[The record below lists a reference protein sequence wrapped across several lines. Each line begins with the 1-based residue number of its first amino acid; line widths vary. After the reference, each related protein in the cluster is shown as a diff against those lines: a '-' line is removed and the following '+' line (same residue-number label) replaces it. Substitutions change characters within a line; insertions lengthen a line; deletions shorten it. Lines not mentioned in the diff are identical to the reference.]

1 MEKRCIDPKSYNYRW
16 NIILFLLNLWISN
29 IFGADVT
36 FLVLT
41 EKDNVQNP
49 FLTAFEKGMSD
60 VQAKSSPLTFD
71 QTPVVLDR

>member
-1 MEKRCIDPKSYNYRW
+1 MKCYR
-16 NIILFLLNLWISN
+16 NFTQKIILLTLNLFISSTLS
-29 IFGADVT
+29 ADIT

-41 EKDNVQNP
+41 EKDNVQNQ
-49 FLTAFEKGMSD
+49 FITAFEKGMSD

>member
-1 MEKRCIDPKSYNYRW
+1 MKCYR
-16 NIILFLLNLWISN
+16 NFTQKIILLTLNLFISSTLS
-29 IFGADVT
+29 ADIT

-41 EKDNVQNP
+41 EKDNVQNQ
-49 FLTAFEKGMSD
+49 FITALEKGMSD

>member
-1 MEKRCIDPKSYNYRW
+1 MAQSFKHQSIR
-16 NIILFLLNLWISN
+16 NIRNKAILFLLSLCLSN
-29 IFGADVT
+29 VWGADVT

-41 EKDNVQNP
+41 EKDNVQNQ
-49 FLTAFEKGMSD
+49 FLTAFEKGISD